1 MTPDIAAGFTIAFVG
16 DCVLSRPVSQLA
28 GRDPAF
34 ASVLDLLA
42 TADVGCGNLET
53 VIFDPREQSCHPY
66 PWDGDWTLAAE
77 PSAAADLA
85 AMNIRLVS
93 RANNHALDWGTAGMR
108 ATSSL
113 LDQARVVHAGAGV
126 NEATARAARYLE
138 TPAGRVALASFAT
151 TFRPFSDA
159 VASRGEAPG
168 RPGVSPVALT
178 PIAVLPDD
186 LFDTLAAAA
195 RRLGTPADGGPF
207 QLFGQRV
214 ERAADGS
221 PAPPR
226 YRYLPC
232 EEHLRAELRAIR
244 LARQHSDYLVATLHS
259 HEAASEAAPTE
270 PAHIVGDLA
279 RQAIDA
285 GADAFVTTGIHRLGP
300 VEIYRGRPIFHGMG
314 NFFWSDMQQP
324 LPGELYRVH
333 RELLAGTFPALD
345 DVTDADLSRTLNAA
359 SFDHD
364 WVFESVVA
372 RCRYDADGLAEL
384 LLHPVDLGRG
394 RGLTTSGIPRRA
406 DAEQG
411 RAIVERLA
419 ESSARFGTRIE
430 WTGTAGR
437 VRLRSPLGVRACGPR
452 PRSSRQPA
460 GRPGQR
466 RPGATPGPA
475 QCPDQPAQGHRRTRP
490 LRPRCAP

>member
-1 MTPDIAAGFTIAFVG
+1 MTSSIAARFTIAFVG
-16 DCVLSRPVSQLA
+16 DCVLSRPVSRLA

-34 ASVLDLLA
+34 GGVLDLLA

-77 PSAAADLA
+77 PAAAADLA

-93 RANNHALDWGTAGMR
+93 RANNHALDWGTEGMR

-113 LDQARVVHAGAGV
+113 LDQARVVHAGAGAD
-126 NEATARAARYLE
+126 EATARAARYLE
-138 TPAGRVALASFAT
+138 TPAGRVGLASFAT

-159 VASRGEAPG
+159 LAPHGEAPG

-178 PIAVLPDD
+178 RIAVLPAN
-186 LFDTLAAAA
+186 LFDALAAVTG
-195 RRLGTPADGGPF
+195 RLGMPAAGGYC

-214 ERAADGS
+214 ERAAGGE
-221 PAPPR
+221 PAPAR
-226 YRYLPC
+226 YRYQPC

-244 LARQHSDYLVATLHS
+244 LGRQHSDYLVATLHS

-270 PAHIVGDLA
+270 PAHIVGELA
-279 RQAIDA
+279 RRAIDA

-314 NFFWSDMQQP
+314 NSFWSDIQQP

-333 RELLAGTFPALD
+333 RELLGDSSSSPSPSTQDA
-345 DVTDADLSRTLNAA
+345 TDADLSRALNAA

-364 WVFESVVA
+364 WVFESVLA
-372 RCRYDADGLAEL
+372 RCRYDEDGLAEL
-384 LLHPVDLGRG
+384 LLHPVELGRG
-394 RGLTTSGIPRRA
+394 RGLTTSGIPRLP
-406 DAEQG
+406 DAERG
-411 RAIVERLA
+411 RGIIERLA
-419 ESSARFGTRIE
+419 ESSAPFGTSIE

-437 VRLRSPLGVRACGPR
+437 VKL
-452 PRSSRQPA
+452 
-460 GRPGQR
+460 
-466 RPGATPGPA
+466 
-475 QCPDQPAQGHRRTRP
+475 
-490 LRPRCAP
+490 